1 MPDEIKETPTI
12 ETATT
17 VVDNKETEFMD
28 DWNGEREVK
37 QQAVKETVLPAENAA
52 STAVTEKSVAQTIK
66 AKLPP
71 DLSAEILVGS
81 IDTTQ
86 SLVLGSI
93 LKRKIR
99 NRFSP
104 ADIEKCKTFNQQ
116 VLDKKINKKDL
127 NDKEYEMLYRYNA
140 LQEVAADIPFTDEE
154 YTKLKKPLAQLIQ
167 INGYDIP
174 PGIALSIA
182 VAQVMAPRICDAF
195 FE

>member
-1 MPDEIKETPTI
+1 MAEEKTETTI
-12 ETATT
+12 AAETA
-17 VVDNKETEFMD
+17 VDKEESEFFD
-28 DWNGEREVK
+28 DWGGEREIK
-37 QQAVKETVLPAENAA
+37 QQQGKGAEAANSVSTTATAQPAAP
-52 STAVTEKSVAQTIK
+52 VTEKVKS
-66 AKLPP
+66 KLPP

-116 VLDKKINKKDL
+116 VIDKKINKKDL
-127 NDKEYEMLYRYNA
+127 KDDEYEMLYRYNA

-154 YTKLKKPLAQLIQ
+154 YTKLKKPLAQLIE